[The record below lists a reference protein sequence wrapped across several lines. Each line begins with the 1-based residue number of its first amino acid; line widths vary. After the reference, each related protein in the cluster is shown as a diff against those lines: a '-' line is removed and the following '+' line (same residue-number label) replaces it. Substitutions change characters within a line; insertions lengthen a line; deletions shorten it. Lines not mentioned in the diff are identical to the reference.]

1 MAGHIRLLHRPHLKA
16 TRETTADPAATG
28 CHHPSTVADHHTCTC
43 TRPHMHTHA
52 HARMHA
58 CRYDGLEWREILG
71 RTVQGYVHHLDVR
84 ASVVP
89 TLPPTWTDLVMWATL
104 IGSEVRATPHPLHPT
119 PPPHAPRTPRKAP
132 RRTLGLSC

>member
-1 MAGHIRLLHRPHLKA
+1 
-16 TRETTADPAATG
+16 
-28 CHHPSTVADHHTCTC
+28 
-43 TRPHMHTHA
+43 
-52 HARMHA
+52 MHA

-104 IGSEVRATPHPLHPT
+104 IGSEVRATPHCLHRT
-119 PPPHAPRTPRKAP
+119 PPPHAPRTPRKNP